1 MLTLLGILIFA
12 IGLLASIAL
21 HELGHMTPA
30 KKFGVKV
37 PQYMV
42 GFGPTLWSRIK
53 GETEYGIK
61 AIPLGGYI
69 RMIGMFPPNPKGPQD
84 PEKLGRM
91 GQMIES
97 AREEVLAEISPE
109 DESRTFY
116 RLSVPKKLTVMFGG
130 PFMNLVIA
138 TILFT
143 ISLSVIGR
151 PEVTTTVSDVIKCV
165 PTAANPNGIPST
177 SGTCDDGVA
186 TPAAEIGLSAGDTLI
201 AVNDMEIATW
211 DDLGTA
217 LADEAGNQVDVTYL
231 TSTGETITKS
241 VEVAAL
247 ESEVFDDSGQATGE
261 VSTRGFLGVMP
272 SFDLVQAPVSEVP
285 GFMASVT
292 SASIGAL
299 FEFPARVFGLAGE
312 LFTDAPRDPEGP
324 VSVVGIGRISGQIT
338 SSEDVPA
345 IYKVGDLITLLASVN
360 LFLFVF
366 NMVPIL
372 PLDGGHIAGALYEGA
387 RRQVARVRRKP
398 LPGPVDTAK
407 MLPVAY
413 VMSLVLLAM
422 SAIVILADIIKPMSF
437 Y

>member
-21 HELGHMTPA
+21 HELGHMAPA

-42 GFGPTLWSRIK
+42 GFGPTLWSRKK

-69 RMIGMFPPNPKGPQD
+69 RMIGMFPPNPKGVQD
-84 PEKLGRM
+84 RERLGRM
-91 GQMIES
+91 GLMIED

-109 DESRTFY
+109 DEPRTFY

-151 PEVTTTVSDVIKCV
+151 PEVTTTVSEVVACV
-165 PTAANPNGIPST
+165 PTSSNPSGIAST
-177 SGTCDDGVA
+177 SGTCDGGVS
-186 TPAAEIGLSAGDTLI
+186 TPAAEIGLTAGDQLLV
-201 AVNDMEIATW
+201 VNGVDIATW
-211 DDLGTA
+211 SDLGTA
-217 LADEAGNQVDVTYL
+217 LSDQAGKVVDVTYL
-231 TSTGETITKS
+231 TSEGETVSKS

-247 ESEVFDDSGQATGE
+247 KSEVFTDAGVATGE
-261 VSTRGFLGVMP
+261 FTTRGFLGISP
-272 SFDLVQAPVSEVP
+272 SFDLVQSPISEVP
-285 GFMASVT
+285 GFMSSVT
-292 SASIGAL
+292 ASSIAAL
-299 FEFPARVFGLAGE
+299 FEFPARVLGLAGD
-312 LFTDAPRDPEGP
+312 LFTEAPRDPEGP
-324 VSVVGIGRISGQIT
+324 VSVIGIGRISGEIT
-338 SSEDVPA
+338 SSQTVPA

-366 NMVPIL
+366 NMVPVL

-387 RRQVARVRRKP
+387 RRQVARIRRKP

-413 VMSLVLLAM
+413 AMSLVLLAM
-422 SAIVILADIIKPMSF
+422 SAIVILADIIKPISF
-437 Y
+437 

>member
-1 MLTLLGILIFA
+1 MLTLIGILIFA
-12 IGLLASIAL
+12 IGLLLSIAL
-21 HELGHMTPA
+21 HELGHMAPA

-42 GFGPTLWSRIK
+42 GFGPTLWSKVK

-61 AIPLGGYI
+61 GIPLGGYI
-69 RMIGMFPPNPKGPQD
+69 RMIGMFPPNPKGVQD

-91 GQMIES
+91 GQLIES

-109 DESRTFY
+109 DEPRTFY

-151 PEVTTTVSDVIKCV
+151 PVVSTTVSDVVACV
-165 PTAANPNGIPST
+165 PTSANPNGIAST
-177 SGTCDDGVA
+177 NGTCEGGSS
-186 TPAAEIGLSAGDTLI
+186 TPASEIGLAPGDKLLTVNGVEISAW
-201 AVNDMEIATW
+201 E
-211 DDLGTA
+211 DLGTA
-217 LADEAGNQVDVTYL
+217 LSDQAGNVVDVTYL
-231 TSTGETITKS
+231 TSTGETVTKN

-247 ESEVFDDSGQATGE
+247 ESPVFSDSGEATGE
-261 VSTRGFLGVMP
+261 FTTRGFLGISP
-272 SFDLVQAPVSEVP
+272 SFELEQSPVSEVP
-285 GFMASVT
+285 GFMATVT
-292 SASIGAL
+292 TSSIAAL
-299 FEFPARVFGLAGE
+299 LEFPARIFGLAGD
-312 LFTDAPRDPEGP
+312 LFTEAPRDPEGP
-324 VSVVGIGRISGQIT
+324 VSVIGIGRISGQIT
-338 SSEDVPA
+338 SSEQVPT
-345 IYKVGDLITLLASVN
+345 IYKAGDLITLLASVN

-366 NMVPIL
+366 NMVPVL

-387 RRQVARVRRKP
+387 RRQIARVRRKP

-413 VMSLVLLAM
+413 AMSLVLLAM
-422 SAIVILADIIKPMSF
+422 SAIVILADIIKPIVF
-437 Y
+437 

>member
-12 IGLLASIAL
+12 IGLLLSIAL
-21 HELGHMTPA
+21 HELGHMAPA

-42 GFGPTLWSRIK
+42 GFGPTLWSKVK
-53 GETEYGIK
+53 GETEYGLK
-61 AIPLGGYI
+61 GIPLGGYI
-69 RMIGMFPPNPKGPQD
+69 RMIGMFPPNPKGVQD

-109 DESRTFY
+109 DEPRTFY

-151 PEVTTTVSDVIKCV
+151 PIVSTTVSDVVACV
-165 PTAANPNGIPST
+165 PTSANPNGIAST
-177 SGTCDDGVA
+177 SGTCEGGES
-186 TPAAEIGLSAGDTLI
+186 TPASEIGLAPGDKLLTVNGVEISAW
-201 AVNDMEIATW
+201 E
-211 DDLGTA
+211 DLGTA
-217 LADEAGNQVDVTYL
+217 LGDQAGNVVDVTYL
-231 TSTGETITKS
+231 TSSGETITKN

-247 ESEVFDDSGQATGE
+247 ESPVFGHNGDATGE
-261 VSTRGFLGVMP
+261 FTIRGFLGVTP
-272 SFDLVQAPVSEVP
+272 SFELEQSPVSEVP
-285 GFMASVT
+285 EFMATVT
-292 SASIGAL
+292 ASSIAAL
-299 FEFPARVFGLAGE
+299 IEFPTRVFGLAGD
-312 LFTDAPRDPEGP
+312 LFTEAPRDPEGP
-324 VSVVGIGRISGQIT
+324 VSVVGIGRISGQIA
-338 SSEDVPA
+338 SSEEVPT
-345 IYKVGDLITLLASVN
+345 IYKAGDLITLLASVN

-387 RRQVARVRRKP
+387 RRQIARLRRKP

-413 VMSLVLLAM
+413 AMSLVLLAM
-422 SAIVILADIIKPMSF
+422 SAIVILADIIKPIVF
-437 Y
+437 

>member
-21 HELGHMTPA
+21 HELGHMAPA

-42 GFGPTLWSRIK
+42 GFGPTLWSRVK

-61 AIPLGGYI
+61 GIPLGGYI
-69 RMIGMFPPNPKGPQD
+69 RMIGMFPPNPKGVQD

-97 AREEVLAEISPE
+97 AREEVLAEIAPE
-109 DESRTFY
+109 DEARTFY

-151 PEVTTTVSDVIKCV
+151 PEVSTTVSEVVACV
-165 PTAANPNGIPST
+165 PTSANPNGIAST
-177 SGTCDDGVA
+177 NGSCEGGVS
-186 TPAAEIGLSAGDTLI
+186 TPASEIGLVAGDKLVS
-201 AVNDMEIATW
+201 VNGVEIATW
-211 DDLGTA
+211 EDLGTA
-217 LADEAGNQVDVTYL
+217 LSDQAGNVVAVTYL
-231 TSTGETITKS
+231 TSSGEAVTKN

-247 ESEVFDDSGQATGE
+247 ESPVLNDSGDATGE
-261 VSTRGFLGVMP
+261 FTTRGFLGVSP
-272 SFDLVQAPVSEVP
+272 SFELEQSPVSEVP

-292 SASIGAL
+292 ASSISAL
-299 FEFPARVFGLAGE
+299 LEFPARVLGLAGDM
-312 LFTDAPRDPEGP
+312 FTDAPRDLDGP
-324 VSVVGIGRISGQIT
+324 VSVVGIGRISGEIT
-338 SSEDVPA
+338 SSEAVPT
-345 IYKVGDLITLLASVN
+345 IYKAGDLITLLASVN

-387 RRQVARVRRKP
+387 RRQVARIRRKP

-413 VMSLVLLAM
+413 AMSLVLLAM

-437 Y
+437 

>member
-12 IGLLASIAL
+12 VGLLASIAL
-21 HELGHMTPA
+21 HELGHMAPA

-42 GFGPTLWSRIK
+42 GFGPTLWSRTK
-53 GETEYGIK
+53 GDTEYGIK
-61 AIPLGGYI
+61 GIPLGGYI
-69 RMIGMFPPNPKGPQD
+69 RMIGMFPPNPKGVQD
-84 PEKLGRM
+84 REHLGRI
-91 GQMIES
+91 GLMIET
-97 AREEVLAEISPE
+97 AREDVLSEISPE
-109 DESRTFY
+109 DEPRTFY

-151 PEVTTTVSDVIKCV
+151 PIVTTTVSEVVACV
-165 PTAANPNGIPST
+165 PTSANPNGIAST
-177 SGTCDDGVA
+177 SGTCDGGES
-186 TPAAEIGLSAGDTLI
+186 TPATEIGLTAGDKLLV
-201 AVNDMEIATW
+201 VNDLEIATW
-211 DDLGTA
+211 EDLGIA
-217 LADEAGNQVDVTYL
+217 LGDQAGKVVQVTYL
-231 TSTGETITKS
+231 TSAGATVTKS
-241 VEVAAL
+241 VKVATI
-247 ESEVFDDSGQATGE
+247 ESEVFTDTGE
-261 VSTRGFLGVMP
+261 PTGEFSTRGFLGVSP
-272 SFDLVQAPVSEVP
+272 SFALEQSPVSEVP
-285 GFMASVT
+285 GFMTSVT
-292 SASIGAL
+292 ASSISAL

-312 LFTDAPRDPEGP
+312 LFTDSPRDPEGP

-338 SSEDVPA
+338 SSEA
-345 IYKVGDLITLLASVN
+345 IPTVYKVGDLITLLASVN

-366 NMVPIL
+366 NMVPVL

-387 RRQVARVRRKP
+387 RRQIARIRRKP

-413 VMSLVLLAM
+413 AMSLVLLAM

-437 Y
+437 

>member
-1 MLTLLGILIFA
+1 MLTLIGILIFA
-12 IGLLASIAL
+12 IGLLLSIAL
-21 HELGHMTPA
+21 HELGHMAPA

-42 GFGPTLWSRIK
+42 GFGPTLWSKVK
-53 GETEYGIK
+53 GETEYGLK
-61 AIPLGGYI
+61 GIPLGGYI
-69 RMIGMFPPNPKGPQD
+69 RMIGMFPPNPKGVQD

-91 GQMIES
+91 GQMIEA

-109 DESRTFY
+109 DEPRTFY

-151 PEVTTTVSDVIKCV
+151 PVVSTTVSDVVACV
-165 PTAANPNGIPST
+165 PTSANPNGIAST
-177 SGTCDDGVA
+177 SGTCEGGES
-186 TPAAEIGLSAGDTLI
+186 TPASEIGLAPGDKLLTVNGVEISAW
-201 AVNDMEIATW
+201 E
-211 DDLGTA
+211 DLGTA
-217 LADEAGNQVDVTYL
+217 LGDQAGNVVDVTYL
-231 TSTGETITKS
+231 TSSGETVTKN

-247 ESEVFDDSGQATGE
+247 ESPVFGDNGDATGE
-261 VSTRGFLGVMP
+261 FTIRGFLGVTP
-272 SFDLVQAPVSEVP
+272 SFELEQSPVSEVP
-285 GFMASVT
+285 GFMATVT
-292 SASIGAL
+292 ASSIAAL
-299 FEFPARVFGLAGE
+299 MEFPARVFGLAGD
-312 LFTDAPRDPEGP
+312 LFTEAPRDPEGP
-324 VSVVGIGRISGQIT
+324 VSVVGIGRISGQIA
-338 SSEDVPA
+338 SSEEVPT
-345 IYKVGDLITLLASVN
+345 IYKAGDLITLLASVN

-387 RRQVARVRRKP
+387 RRQIARVRRKP

-413 VMSLVLLAM
+413 AMSLVLLAM
-422 SAIVILADIIKPMSF
+422 SAIVILADIIKPIVF
-437 Y
+437 

>member
-21 HELGHMTPA
+21 HELGHMAPA

-42 GFGPTLWSRIK
+42 GFGPTLWSRVK
-53 GETEYGIK
+53 GETEYGLK
-61 AIPLGGYI
+61 GIPLGGYI
-69 RMIGMFPPNPKGPQD
+69 RMIGMFPPNPKGVQD
-84 PEKLGRM
+84 PESLGRM
-91 GQMIES
+91 GQMIEA
-97 AREEVLAEISPE
+97 AREEVLAEIAPE

-151 PEVTTTVSDVIKCV
+151 PAVSTTVSDVVACV
-165 PTAANPNGIPST
+165 PTSANPNGIAST
-177 SGTCDDGVA
+177 NGECEGGVS
-186 TPAAEIGLSAGDTLI
+186 TPASEIGLTAGDKLLS
-201 AVNDMEIATW
+201 VNGVEISTW
-211 DDLGTA
+211 EDLGTA
-217 LADEAGNQVDVTYL
+217 LSDEAGNVVDVTYL
-231 TSTGETITKS
+231 TSTGETVTKN

-247 ESEVFDDSGQATGE
+247 ESPVFSDSGEATGE
-261 VSTRGFLGVMP
+261 FTIRGFLGVSP
-272 SFDLVQAPVSEVP
+272 SFELEQSPVSEVP
-285 GFMASVT
+285 GFMATVT
-292 SASIGAL
+292 ASSIAAL
-299 FEFPARVFGLAGE
+299 MEFPARVFGLAGD
-312 LFTDAPRDPEGP
+312 LFTEAPRDPEGP
-324 VSVVGIGRISGQIT
+324 VSVIGIGRISGQIT
-338 SSEDVPA
+338 SSEEVPT
-345 IYKVGDLITLLASVN
+345 IYKAGDLITLLASVN

-366 NMVPIL
+366 NMVPVL

-413 VMSLVLLAM
+413 AMSLVLLAM
-422 SAIVILADIIKPMSF
+422 SAIVILADIIKPMAF
-437 Y
+437 

>member
-12 IGLLASIAL
+12 VGLLASIAL
-21 HELGHMTPA
+21 HELGHMAPA

-42 GFGPTLWSRIK
+42 GFGPTLWSRKK

-61 AIPLGGYI
+61 GIPLGGYI
-69 RMIGMFPPNPKGPQD
+69 RMIGMFPPNPKGVQD
-84 PEKLGRM
+84 REHLGRM
-91 GQMIES
+91 GLMIED
-97 AREEVLAEISPE
+97 ARDEVLAEIAPE
-109 DESRTFY
+109 DEHRTFY

-151 PEVTTTVSDVIKCV
+151 PEVTTTVSEVIACV
-165 PTAANPNGIPST
+165 PTSANPNGIAST
-177 SGTCDDGVA
+177 SGTCDGGVS
-186 TPAAEIGLSAGDTLI
+186 TPAAQIGLSAGDKLLS
-201 AVNDMEIATW
+201 VNGVEISTW
-211 DDLGTA
+211 QDLGIA
-217 LADEAGNQVDVTYL
+217 LADQAGNVVQVTYL
-231 TSTGETITKS
+231 TSTGETVTKN

-247 ESEVFDDSGQATGE
+247 ESPVINDSGDATGE
-261 VSTRGFLGVMP
+261 FTIRGFLGVSP
-272 SFDLVQAPVSEVP
+272 SFDLVQSPISEVP
-285 GFMASVT
+285 GFMTSVT
-292 SASIGAL
+292 ASSIAAL
-299 FEFPARVFGLAGE
+299 FEFPARVFGLAGD
-312 LFTDAPRDPEGP
+312 LFTEAPRDPEGP
-324 VSVVGIGRISGQIT
+324 VSVIGIGRISGEIA
-338 SSEDVPA
+338 SSESVPA

-366 NMVPIL
+366 NMVPVL
-372 PLDGGHIAGALYEGA
+372 TLDGGHIAGALYEGA
-387 RRQVARVRRKP
+387 RRQIARVRRKP

-422 SAIVILADIIKPMSF
+422 SAIVILADIIKPIAF
-437 Y
+437 

>member
-12 IGLLASIAL
+12 FGLLASIAL
-21 HELGHMTPA
+21 HELGHLTPA

-42 GFGPTLWSRIK
+42 GFGPTIWSRKK
-53 GETEYGIK
+53 GDTEYGIK

-69 RMIGMFPPNPKGPQD
+69 RMIGMFPPNPKGVQD
-84 PEKLGRM
+84 REHLGRM
-91 GQMIES
+91 GLMIES
-97 AREEVLAEISPE
+97 AREEVLSEIAPE
-109 DESRTFY
+109 DEARTFY
-116 RLSVPKKLTVMFGG
+116 RLSVPKKLAVMFGG

-151 PEVTTTVSDVIKCV
+151 PQVTTTVNDVVACV
-165 PTAANPNGIPST
+165 PTSANPSGIAST
-177 SGTCDDGVA
+177 SGTCNGGVSA
-186 TPAAEIGLSAGDTLI
+186 PAAEIGMSPGDKLL
-201 AVNDMEIATW
+201 AVNGLEIATW

-217 LADEAGNQVDVTYL
+217 LADQAGKVVQVSYL
-231 TSTGETITKS
+231 SSTGETITKP

-247 ESEVFDDSGQATGE
+247 KSEVFTSTGEATGE
-261 VSTRGFLGVMP
+261 FSTRGFLGVSP
-272 SFDLVQAPVSEVP
+272 SFKLVQSPISEVP
-285 GFMASVT
+285 GFMTSITATSV
-292 SASIGAL
+292 GAL

-338 SSEDVPA
+338 SSETVPA

-366 NMVPIL
+366 NMVPVL

-387 RRQVARVRRKP
+387 RRQIARLRRKP
-398 LPGPVDTAK
+398 LPGPVDTAR

-413 VMSLVLLAM
+413 AMSIVLLAM
-422 SAIVILADIIKPMSF
+422 SAVVILADIIKPMTF
-437 Y
+437 

>member
-12 IGLLASIAL
+12 IGLLLSIAL
-21 HELGHMTPA
+21 HELGHMAPA

-42 GFGPTLWSRIK
+42 GFGPTLWSKVK
-53 GETEYGIK
+53 GETEYGLK
-61 AIPLGGYI
+61 GIPLGGYI
-69 RMIGMFPPNPKGPQD
+69 RMIGMFPPNPKGVQD

-109 DESRTFY
+109 DEPRTFY

-151 PEVTTTVSDVIKCV
+151 PVVSTTVSDVVACV
-165 PTAANPNGIPST
+165 PTSANPNGIAST
-177 SGTCDDGVA
+177 SGTCEGGES
-186 TPAAEIGLSAGDTLI
+186 TPASEIGLAPGDKLLTVNGVEISAW
-201 AVNDMEIATW
+201 E
-211 DDLGTA
+211 DLGTA
-217 LADEAGNQVDVTYL
+217 LGDQAGNVVDVTYL
-231 TSTGETITKS
+231 TSSGETITKN

-247 ESEVFDDSGQATGE
+247 ESPVFGDNGDATGE
-261 VSTRGFLGVMP
+261 FTIRGFLGISP
-272 SFDLVQAPVSEVP
+272 SFELEQSPISEVP
-285 GFMASVT
+285 GFMATVT
-292 SASIGAL
+292 TSSIAAL
-299 FEFPARVFGLAGE
+299 MEFPARVFGLAGD
-312 LFTDAPRDPEGP
+312 LFTESPRDPEGP
-324 VSVVGIGRISGQIT
+324 VSVIGIGRISGQIA
-338 SSEDVPA
+338 SSEEVPT
-345 IYKVGDLITLLASVN
+345 IYKAGDLITLLASVN

-366 NMVPIL
+366 NMVPVL

-387 RRQVARVRRKP
+387 RRQIARVRKKP

-422 SAIVILADIIKPMSF
+422 SAIVILADIVKPIVF
-437 Y
+437 